1 MRILA
6 IAAEAAP
13 YVKVGGLA
21 DVAGML
27 PRQLARMGAR
37 VDLLLPG
44 YRSVLLQ
51 GHPFEP
57 AGEVE
62 FPYHGRTAR
71 VRLLRMHLEDGLTVT
86 LVDEPAAFGREGVY
100 DDPVTKE
107 GYRDNPER
115 FAFFSRAAAEV
126 AVREL
131 PDVVHVHD
139 SHGAL
144 VPGMLRVVV
153 PHRLLRAP
161 VTVLTIHNLAHQMQ
175 CPPEVLFAVGFPREL
190 FFPLG
195 PLEFHGHGNFLKAGI
210 WFSDAIT
217 TVSER
222 YAHEIQDGELGCGLD
237 GLLRTRRGDLLGI
250 LNGIDTSVWD
260 PARDPLLPANYDV
273 NDLSGKRVCREELL
287 RAAHLHAPDQVPVI
301 GMVGR
306 LADQKGLDV
315 FAAAAGR
322 LAELP
327 VRFTILGSGQEK
339 YHRLMNDLARWRPD
353 KFSVYLGFHDE
364 LAHRIEAGA
373 DFFLM
378 PSRFEPCG
386 LNQMYSMRYG
396 TLPIVR
402 RTGGLADTV
411 RDVEEAPAD
420 GTGLAFAA
428 PDADALIG
436 KVHSA
441 IRLHRN
447 EPLRREVQRRA
458 MTQDFSGERQARRY
472 LELFEHLLR
481 RRGS

>member
-1 MRILA
+1 MRILV

-21 DVAGML
+21 DVVGTL
-27 PRQLARMGAR
+27 PRHMARMGAH
-37 VDLLLPG
+37 VDLLIPG
-44 YRSVLLQ
+44 YRKILLQ
-51 GHPFEP
+51 GYPFEP

-71 VRLLRMHLEDGLTVT
+71 VSLLRLHVEDGLTVT

-100 DDPVTKE
+100 DDPLTKE

-115 FAFFSRAAAEV
+115 FAFFSRAAAEL
-126 AVREL
+126 AVREN

-144 VPGMLRVVV
+144 VPGLLKAVLS
-153 PHRLLRAP
+153 HRLLRAP
-161 VTVLTIHNLAHQMQ
+161 VSVLTVHNLAHQMH
-175 CPPEVLFAVGFPREL
+175 CRPEVLFDIGFPKEL
-190 FFPLG
+190 FFPMG
-195 PLEFHGHGNFLKAGI
+195 PLEFHGNGNFLKAGL
-210 WFSDAIT
+210 WFADAIT

-222 YAHEIQDGELGCGLD
+222 YAHEVQTDEFGCGLE
-237 GLLRTRRGDLLGI
+237 GLLRTRSGELLGI
-250 LNGIDTSVWD
+250 LNGIDTSIWD
-260 PARDPLLPANYDV
+260 PSSDPMLPANYDID
-273 NDLSGKRVCREELL
+273 DLRGKAVCREELL
-287 RAAHLHAPDQVPVI
+287 RTANLHAPDQVPVI

-339 YHRLMNDLARWRPD
+339 YHQLMNDLQRWRPD

-364 LAHRIEAGA
+364 LAHRIEAGS

-411 RDVEEAPAD
+411 LDVDESPDA
-420 GTGLAFAA
+420 GTGFAFGA
-428 PDADALIG
+428 PDADALLG

-441 IRLHRN
+441 LRLYQN
-447 EPLRREVQRRA
+447 EPMRRAVQRRA
-458 MTQDFSGERQARRY
+458 MSLDFSGEKQARKY
-472 LELFEHLLR
+472 LDLFEHLLR
-481 RRGS
+481 RRR